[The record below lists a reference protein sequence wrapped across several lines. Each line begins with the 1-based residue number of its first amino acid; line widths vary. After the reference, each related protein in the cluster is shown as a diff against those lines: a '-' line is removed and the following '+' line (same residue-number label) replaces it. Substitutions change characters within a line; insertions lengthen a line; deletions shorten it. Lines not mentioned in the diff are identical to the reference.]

1 MAMTAKI
8 TSRIHRAG
16 LAAIAL
22 FALAASVPSSAAHPL
37 DPLRVCADPN
47 NLPFSNQAGEGLE
60 ISLAK
65 LIGQNLRRQATFF
78 WWPQRRGFFRNTL
91 GAGQCDVVLG
101 VPAGFERALTTS
113 SYYRSTY
120 VFLSRTDRAITLRSF
135 DDPLLRQL
143 VIGVQLIGDDGVNT
157 PPAHA
162 LTSRGIVD
170 NVRGYS
176 VFGDYA
182 EPNPTA
188 GIVSAVVEGDVDVAI
203 VWGPLA
209 GYFARRSS
217 VPLSLIPVQPAAQD
231 LAMAFDIAV
240 GVRKTDAALRDQIE
254 TVLVEQRRAIGAL
267 LDDYGVP
274 RSR

>member
-1 MAMTAKI
+1 MPMTAKI
-8 TSRIHRAG
+8 TSRMHRAG
-16 LAAIAL
+16 LAGFAL
-22 FALAASVPSSAAHPL
+22 FALAASVPSSAARPL

-47 NLPFSNQAGEGLE
+47 NLPFSNEAGEGFE
-60 ISLAK
+60 IGIAK
-65 LIGQNLRRQATFF
+65 LIGQNLRRQVTFF

-113 SYYRSTY
+113 PYYRSTY
-120 VFLSRTDRAITLRSF
+120 VFVSRTDRAITLRSF
-135 DDPLLRQL
+135 DDPRLREL
-143 VIGVQLIGDDGVNT
+143 VVGVQLIGDDGVNT

-182 EPNPTA
+182 QPNPTA
-188 GIVSAVVEGDVDVAI
+188 AIVNAVVEGDVDVAI

-217 VPLSLIPVQPAAQD
+217 VPLSLMPVQPAPQD

-240 GVRKTDAALRDQIE
+240 GVRKTDAALRDEIE
-254 TVLVEQRRAIGAL
+254 TVLVEQRGAVGAL